1 MSDKSESVR
10 NRDPCS
16 GRETSLQDAAGMRP
30 RQDRYLRTKDVRTGP
45 GLGFAGD
52 LAESEMRSNSR
63 QIIFPRKTGR
73 RLECMGLYFYVKPN
87 NVFFAL
93 YLYCK
98 NSFIGKHGTRN
109 ICKMIRDVP
118 CSALM
123 NKN

>member
-52 LAESEMRSNSR
+52 LAGSEMRSNSR
-63 QIIFPRKTGR
+63 WDYEASPLIEVTAIF
-73 RLECMGLYFYVKPN
+73 V
-87 NVFFAL
+87 
-93 YLYCK
+93 
-98 NSFIGKHGTRN
+98 TRY
-109 ICKMIRDVP
+109 I
-118 CSALM
+118 AT
-123 NKN
+123 

>member
-52 LAESEMRSNSR
+52 LAGSEMRSNSR
-63 QIIFPRKTGR
+63 WDYEASPLIEVTAI
-73 RLECMGLYFYVKPN
+73 LV
-87 NVFFAL
+87 
-93 YLYCK
+93 
-98 NSFIGKHGTRN
+98 TRY
-109 ICKMIRDVP
+109 I
-118 CSALM
+118 AT
-123 NKN
+123 